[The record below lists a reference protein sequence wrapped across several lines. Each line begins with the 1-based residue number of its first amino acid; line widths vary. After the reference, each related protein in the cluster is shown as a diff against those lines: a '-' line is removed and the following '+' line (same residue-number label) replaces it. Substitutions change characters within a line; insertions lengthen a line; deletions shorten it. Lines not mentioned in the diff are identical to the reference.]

1 MEKWQTPGATTLVDW
16 RGQHLI
22 APPNKLY
29 MPTEGDFR
37 RMVQRNFGRNV
48 GFMPAP
54 NYQSSLIEAQVDGTA
69 GTSTT
74 ENDLLPPAAKWLM
87 GAGYIYRIGQRFHI
101 HATGRISNIVT
112 TPGTLTLRFRMGPT
126 ANIIAS
132 VSRAI
137 SLNIVAKTNV
147 GWELEWYFTVRAIGA
162 GTSCNWMHNGTFTS
176 ESVIGAPAGSSAG
189 AALQDTPAVGTG
201 FDSTVANLTN
211 LTGQFSLTGN
221 SQLLHTYGLESLN

>member
-1 MEKWQTPGATTLVDW
+1 MTKLYVPEWSAGGKVLVDW
-16 RGQHLI
+16 R
-22 APPNKLY
+22 APKKVYL
-29 MPTEGDFR
+29 PTDDQFR
-37 RMVQRNFGRNV
+37 ALVRRNMGRGV

-54 NYQSSLIEAQVDGTA
+54 NYQAELASAQIDGTA

-87 GAGYIYRIGQRFHI
+87 GAGYIFRIGQRFHI

-112 TPGTLTLRFRMGPT
+112 TPGTLILRFRMGPT

-132 VSRAI
+132 VTRAI

-162 GTSCNWMHNGTFTS
+162 GTSCNWMHNGSFTS
-176 ESVIGAPAGSSAG
+176 ESIIGSPAGASGS
-189 AALQDTPAVGTG
+189 AALQDAPAVGTG
-201 FDSTVANLTN
+201 FDSTVANLTS
-211 LTGQFSLTGN
+211 LTQQFSLTGN
-221 SQLLHTYGLESLN
+221 SMQLHTYGLESLN